1 MLEKII
7 ALDQEL
13 FLYLN
18 NLGNSTWDPFW
29 LLITDK
35 WTSIPLYAI
44 LLYLI
49 YKNYGLKGT
58 LLSVVM
64 VTLLIVSTDQLAN
77 VFKHSFQRPR
87 PCGQEGVMEYARFV
101 AVRCGRFGYFSAH
114 ASSSMGLAVFISL
127 ILKRYYKNLIYL
139 LMIWVLLVTYSRIYV
154 GVHYPLD
161 VLTGSFIGGILG
173 YLFYRLHHYLMG
185 YFKLTF

>member
-18 NLGNSTWDPFW
+18 NLGSSTWDPFW

-49 YKNYGLKGT
+49 YRNFGLKGT
-58 LLSVVM
+58 LLSIVM
-64 VTLLIVSTDQLAN
+64 VALLIASTDQLAN
-77 VFKHSFQRPR
+77 VFKHGFQRPR
-87 PCGQEGVMEYARFV
+87 PCGQDGVMEYARFI
-101 AVRCGRFGYFSAH
+101 AVRCGRYGYFSAH
-114 ASSSMGLAVFISL
+114 ASSSMGLAIFMSL
-127 ILKRYYKNLIYL
+127 ILDKYYKHLTSL
-139 LMIWVLLVTYSRIYV
+139 LMIWVILVTYSRIYV

-161 VLTGSFIGGILG
+161 VLTGGLFGALLG
-173 YLFYRLHHYLMG
+173 YLFYKIHCYLMG
-185 YFKLTF
+185 YFNLAS